1 MSVLN
6 NFILDSDY
14 ATIKEIAEFDK
25 TFNAPQ
31 VTIQV
36 SDDEGSAEVHMEFD
50 APNLN
55 GVQNYTIEL
64 SGEGYRSIRAAS
76 PYLAYF
82 KDIQYGMLEIVA
94 GIRKTSSGKAQIY
107 ASYYAIHVD
116 GPIIVPPLKI
126 RVWGHIFTSPFDTD

>member
-1 MSVLN
+1 M
-6 NFILDSDY
+6 
-14 ATIKEIAEFDK
+14 
-25 TFNAPQ
+25 
-31 VTIQV
+31 